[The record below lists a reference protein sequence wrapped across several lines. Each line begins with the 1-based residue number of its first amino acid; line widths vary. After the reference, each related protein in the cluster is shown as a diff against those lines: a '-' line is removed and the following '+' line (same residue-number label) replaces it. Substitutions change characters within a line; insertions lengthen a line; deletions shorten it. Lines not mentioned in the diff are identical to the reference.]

1 MQRSMTRND
10 SNHVQGTM
18 DLLEGW
24 RRRKVMPHIRG
35 RLLDIG
41 CGFNN
46 LVRRYDG
53 PGVGIDVF
61 AWPGVD
67 VLVRHPLRLPFRSES
82 FDTVTIIA
90 ALNHIPNRET
100 VLRDVHRVL
109 RPEGRLILTMIGP
122 LTGILAHL
130 LFTQDEA
137 VRGGMREGETKGLR
151 HRQVLGLL
159 ASTGFVIRRVES
171 FQLRL
176 NRVYVAEK
184 GA

>member
-1 MQRSMTRND
+1 MTRD
-10 SNHVQGTM
+10 SSDHVHGRM
-18 DLLEGW
+18 DLLESW
-24 RRRKVMPHIRG
+24 RRRKVLPHIRG

-46 LVRRYDG
+46 LVRRYEG

-61 AWPGVD
+61 SWPGVD
-67 VLVRHPLRLPFRSES
+67 VLVSHPLRLPFRSES

-90 ALNHIPNRET
+90 ALNHIPNREA

-109 RPEGRLILTMIGP
+109 RPGGRLILTMIGP
-122 LTGILAHL
+122 LTGVVAHL

-137 VRGGMREGETKGLR
+137 VRGGMLEGETKGLR
-151 HRQVLGLL
+151 HRDVLGLL
-159 ASTGFVIRRVES
+159 ASTRFVIRRVEP
-171 FQLRL
+171 FQLWL